1 MKLNLRSPDLGLF
14 LIRFGAG
21 FMLAFFHGWDK
32 FKATFGYIFQ
42 GQEWGM
48 VKGVGDLGFPLP
60 GFFAVCAALA
70 EFVGA
75 SLLAVGLFT
84 NYASAFVGFT
94 MLVAIYSHLQRGDWR
109 IELAAI
115 YLLTAVAFILMS
127 PGKYSLDWL
136 LRKKA

>member
-1 MKLNLRSPDLGLF
+1 MKFDLRSPDLGLF

-32 FKATFGYIFQ
+32 FVGAFGYLFR

-48 VKGVGDLGFPLP
+48 VEGVRNIGFPLP

-70 EFVGA
+70 EFIGA
-75 SLLAVGLFT
+75 SLMAVGLFT
-84 NYASAFVGFT
+84 NYAAAFVGFT
-94 MLVAIYSHLQRGDWR
+94 MLVAIYSHLLRADFR

-115 YLLTAVAFILMS
+115 YLLIAIGFILMS
-127 PGKYSLDWL
+127 PGKYSLDHY